1 MITARAIWT
10 AAIEVHKRP
19 PLEASLTVA
28 YGPFPSW
35 LWHPASLIGDGLAGR
50 RALNPRSLGC
60 AHRLQSVAHL
70 ATSIGWVS
78 RTMGPR
84 CPKIAV
90 ATSRGTHRT
99 NVDSPPAW
107 PSKTTAP
114 APSTTTSAAAAAPT
128 TSAAAASIPPA
139 PATAATA
146 ITADY
151 GTRGPREERSS
162 APGKRQAITG
172 NLADKEHCSAALPKR
187 QPASRRKLD
196 FRPPEGSIPR
206 DLTQPSGRK

>member
-1 MITARAIWT
+1 MRLLSKAHTPKRNGARPVITARAIWT

-114 APSTTTSAAAAAPT
+114 APSTNYLRCCCRSDYLRCC
-128 TSAAAASIPPA
+128 SSIPPA

-162 APGKRQAITG
+162 APGKR
-172 NLADKEHCSAALPKR
+172 
-187 QPASRRKLD
+187 
-196 FRPPEGSIPR
+196 
-206 DLTQPSGRK
+206 